1 MQRNDWKFKQKAAIP
16 LNKIKMQEIK
26 YSGLSKLKWII
37 FLKPTV
43 KLLEMLDEILI
54 DTAFVAWI
62 SWYEGQANDQI
73 GALTKLEYMNLSYVF
88 SLASYNL
95 R

>member
-1 MQRNDWKFKQKAAIP
+1 MD
-16 LNKIKMQEIK
+16 
-26 YSGLSKLKWII
+26 Y
-37 FLKPTV
+37 FLKTIV
-43 KLLEMLDEILI
+43 NLLEVLDEILI

-62 SWYEGQANDQI
+62 SWDEGQANYQI

-88 SLASYNL
+88 SLVPYNL